1 MRIAIVEDH
10 PAERELIA
18 TMCAEYFNGRN
29 VGATAGRNAMQ
40 TVCDVFPDAKS
51 FIESWKNSRYDLLLL
66 DCYLSDENLPHA
78 TTGLD
83 IARLLRN
90 QNDDCAIVFITSS
103 TDFAVLGYEVQA
115 SGYLL
120 KPVNRKTFEATM
132 ERVEEQLKEWP
143 LIVKPMGYYSAAF
156 PAIGKASTIM
166 AFGNPAVT
174 MDRRLIAYALSN
186 AHYVEFTF
194 ADGTQTKIRTNFSDV
209 DQRLTVF
216 DNFYRTARGVLV
228 NFDYVSGITNAQF
241 VMKGGK
247 RIPITK
253 TAVTTTC
260 RAYAEYTFTRM
271 RTED

>member
-103 TDFAVLGYEVQA
+103 TDFAVLGYE
-115 SGYLL
+115 
-120 KPVNRKTFEATM
+120 
-132 ERVEEQLKEWP
+132 EQLKA
-143 LIVKPMGYYSAAF
+143 KPPVTHLA
-156 PAIGKASTIM
+156 KAQSPGTVDSSWHV

-209 DQRLTVF
+209 DRRLTVF

>member
-10 PAERELIA
+10 AAERQLMA
-18 TMCAEYFNGRN
+18 VMCAEYFKRTRDIG
-29 VGATAGRNAMQ
+29 VECVTFA
-40 TVCDVFPDAKS
+40 DAES
-51 FIESWKNSRYDLLLL
+51 FIESWKDARYDLLLL

-132 ERVEEQLKEWP
+132 ERVEEQLKA
-143 LIVKPMGYYSAAF
+143 KPPVTHLAKAQSPRHGGFQLACGVRQSGRDHGPAAHRIR
-156 PAIGKASTIM
+156 P
-166 AFGNPAVT
+166 VQR
-174 MDRRLIAYALSN
+174 D
-186 AHYVEFTF
+186 YVEFTF
-194 ADGTQTKIRTNFSDV
+194 ADGTQTKIRTNSPMW
-209 DQRLTVF
+209 TNGSPCST
-216 DNFYRTARGVLV
+216 NFYRTARGVLV

>member
-132 ERVEEQLKEWP
+132 ERVEEQLKA
-143 LIVKPMGYYSAAF
+143 KPPVTHLA
-156 PAIGKASTIM
+156 KAQSPGTVDSSWHV

-186 AHYVEFTF
+186 AHYVNS
-194 ADGTQTKIRTNFSDV
+194 RS
-209 DQRLTVF
+209 
-216 DNFYRTARGVLV
+216 RTAPGPK
-228 NFDYVSGITNAQF
+228 SAPISPMWTN
-241 VMKGGK
+241 GS
-247 RIPITK
+247 PCSTTS
-253 TAVTTTC
+253 TAPREACSSTSTTC
-260 RAYAEYTFTRM
+260 PASPTRSSS
-271 RTED
+271 

>member
-1 MRIAIVEDH
+1 MHIAIVEDH

-40 TVCDVFPDAKS
+40 TVCDVFPRREIVHRKLEEQPLRPAAA
-51 FIESWKNSRYDLLLL
+51 RL
-66 DCYLSDENLPHA
+66 CYLSDENLPHA

-132 ERVEEQLKEWP
+132 ERVEEQLKA
-143 LIVKPMGYYSAAF
+143 KPPVTHLA
-156 PAIGKASTIM
+156 KAQSPGTVDSSWHV

-209 DQRLTVF
+209 DRRLTVF
-216 DNFYRTARGVLV
+216 DNFYRTA
-228 NFDYVSGITNAQF
+228 
-241 VMKGGK
+241 
-247 RIPITK
+247 
-253 TAVTTTC
+253 
-260 RAYAEYTFTRM
+260 
-271 RTED
+271 

>member
-132 ERVEEQLKEWP
+132 ERVEEQLKA
-143 LIVKPMGYYSAAF
+143 KPPVTHLA
-156 PAIGKASTIM
+156 KAQSPGTVDSSWHV

-186 AHYVEFTF
+186 AHYVE
-194 ADGTQTKIRTNFSDV
+194 
-209 DQRLTVF
+209 
-216 DNFYRTARGVLV
+216 
-228 NFDYVSGITNAQF
+228 
-241 VMKGGK
+241 
-247 RIPITK
+247 
-253 TAVTTTC
+253 
-260 RAYAEYTFTRM
+260 
-271 RTED
+271 

>member
-10 PAERELIA
+10 PAEHELIA

-120 KPVNRKTFEATM
+120 KPVNRK
-132 ERVEEQLKEWP
+132 P
-143 LIVKPMGYYSAAF
+143 SKP
-156 PAIGKASTIM
+156 PWNAS
-166 AFGNPAVT
+166 
-174 MDRRLIAYALSN
+174 RS
-186 AHYVEFTF
+186 
-194 ADGTQTKIRTNFSDV
+194 S
-209 DQRLTVF
+209 
-216 DNFYRTARGVLV
+216 
-228 NFDYVSGITNAQF
+228 
-241 VMKGGK
+241 
-247 RIPITK
+247 
-253 TAVTTTC
+253 
-260 RAYAEYTFTRM
+260 
-271 RTED
+271 

>member
-132 ERVEEQLKEWP
+132 ERVEEQLKA
-143 LIVKPMGYYSAAF
+143 KPPVTHLA
-156 PAIGKASTIM
+156 KAQSPGTVDSSWHV

-194 ADGTQTKIRTNFSDV
+194 ADGTQTKSAPISPTWTNGSPCS
-209 DQRLTVF
+209 TTS
-216 DNFYRTARGVLV
+216 TAPREAC
-228 NFDYVSGITNAQF
+228 SSTS
-241 VMKGGK
+241 
-247 RIPITK
+247 
-253 TAVTTTC
+253 TTC
-260 RAYAEYTFTRM
+260 PASPTRSSS
-271 RTED
+271 

>member
-51 FIESWKNSRYDLLLL
+51 FIESWKNSRYDLLL
-66 DCYLSDENLPHA
+66 
-78 TTGLD
+78 
-83 IARLLRN
+83 RN

-132 ERVEEQLKEWP
+132 ERVEEQLKA
-143 LIVKPMGYYSAAF
+143 KPPVTHLA
-156 PAIGKASTIM
+156 KAQSPGTVDSSWHV

>member
-103 TDFAVLGYEVQA
+103 TDCSATRCRRAVICSSPSIAKPSKPPWNA
-115 SGYLL
+115 S
-120 KPVNRKTFEATM
+120 K
-132 ERVEEQLKEWP
+132 
-143 LIVKPMGYYSAAF
+143 S
-156 PAIGKASTIM
+156 S
-166 AFGNPAVT
+166 
-174 MDRRLIAYALSN
+174 
-186 AHYVEFTF
+186 
-194 ADGTQTKIRTNFSDV
+194 
-209 DQRLTVF
+209 
-216 DNFYRTARGVLV
+216 
-228 NFDYVSGITNAQF
+228 
-241 VMKGGK
+241 
-247 RIPITK
+247 
-253 TAVTTTC
+253 
-260 RAYAEYTFTRM
+260 
-271 RTED
+271 

>member
-132 ERVEEQLKEWP
+132 ERVEEQLKA
-143 LIVKPMGYYSAAF
+143 KPPVTHLA
-156 PAIGKASTIM
+156 KAQSPGTVDSSWHV

-174 MDRRLIAYALSN
+174 MDRRLVAYALSN

>member
-1 MRIAIVEDH
+1 MPCKRSV
-10 PAERELIA
+10 
-18 TMCAEYFNGRN
+18 TFS
-29 VGATAGRNAMQ
+29 
-40 TVCDVFPDAKS
+40 PDAKS

-132 ERVEEQLKEWP
+132 ERVEEQLKA
-143 LIVKPMGYYSAAF
+143 KPPVTHLA
-156 PAIGKASTIM
+156 KAQSPGTVDSSWHV

-194 ADGTQTKIRTNFSDV
+194 ADGTQTKSAPISPMWTNGSPCS
-209 DQRLTVF
+209 TTS
-216 DNFYRTARGVLV
+216 TAPREAC
-228 NFDYVSGITNAQF
+228 SSTS
-241 VMKGGK
+241 
-247 RIPITK
+247 
-253 TAVTTTC
+253 TTC
-260 RAYAEYTFTRM
+260 PASPTRSSS
-271 RTED
+271 

>member
-103 TDFAVLGYEVQA
+103 TDFAVLGYKMQA

-120 KPVNRKTFEATM
+120 KGVSVPELTQAVRTVVSGGAMINPNIALKVVKLFSQLAQGNFSVP
-132 ERVEEQLKEWP
+132 VEE
-143 LIVKPMGYYSAAF
+143 GAA
-156 PAIGKASTIM
+156 
-166 AFGNPAVT
+166 
-174 MDRRLIAYALSN
+174 ALLS
-186 AHYVEFTF
+186 
-194 ADGTQTKIRTNFSDV
+194 
-209 DQRLTVF
+209 
-216 DNFYRTARGVLV
+216 
-228 NFDYVSGITNAQF
+228 
-241 VMKGGK
+241 
-247 RIPITK
+247 
-253 TAVTTTC
+253 
-260 RAYAEYTFTRM
+260 
-271 RTED
+271 RTER

>member
-132 ERVEEQLKEWP
+132 ERVEEQLKA
-143 LIVKPMGYYSAAF
+143 KPPVTHLA
-156 PAIGKASTIM
+156 KAQSPGTVDSSWHV

-174 MDRRLIAYALSN
+174 MDPGGSS
-186 AHYVEFTF
+186 HTPCP
-194 ADGTQTKIRTNFSDV
+194 TRTTWNLRS
-209 DQRLTVF
+209 
-216 DNFYRTARGVLV
+216 RTAPRPK
-228 NFDYVSGITNAQF
+228 SAPISPTWTN
-241 VMKGGK
+241 GS
-247 RIPITK
+247 PCSTTS
-253 TAVTTTC
+253 TAPREACSSTSTTC
-260 RAYAEYTFTRM
+260 PASPTRSSS
-271 RTED
+271 

>member
-51 FIESWKNSRYDLLLL
+51 FIESWKNNRYDLLLL

-132 ERVEEQLKEWP
+132 ERVEEQLKA
-143 LIVKPMGYYSAAF
+143 KPPVTHLA
-156 PAIGKASTIM
+156 KAQSPGTVDSSWHV

-186 AHYVEFTF
+186 AT
-194 ADGTQTKIRTNFSDV
+194 TWNLRS
-209 DQRLTVF
+209 
-216 DNFYRTARGVLV
+216 RTAPRPK
-228 NFDYVSGITNAQF
+228 SA
-241 VMKGGK
+241 
-247 RIPITK
+247 PISPMWTDGSPCSTTS
-253 TAVTTTC
+253 TAPREACSSTSTTC
-260 RAYAEYTFTRM
+260 PASPTRSSS
-271 RTED
+271 